1 MLVVLFWLLDVA
13 GLLCDLYRIGLEFRG
28 PGDQRMRAQDPQDL
42 GLNTRVGPGD
52 QETTGPQD
60 QGYFLAGNFD
70 FVPVSSRFLHSR
82 KSGGKHVHQCPHRI
96 DGFVLTQWPLCK
108 IGKKKFGKRSSSG
121 LITKLRHVPLTNQG
135 CTASVG
141 CGIHESR
148 SQSLVL
154 LQQGRRFVQTSKP
167 TPIPKKSWNALKSQP
182 QGPPTAS
189 EPQFFQNSVR
199 VAPIQTY
206 VYMYV
211 YIYIYVFPQFS
222 TAT

>member
-82 KSGGKHVHQCPHRI
+82 KSGGKHVHQWPHRI

-108 IGKKKFGKRSSSG
+108 IGKNFGKRSSSG
-121 LITKLRHVPLTNQG
+121 LITKLRHVPLTN
-135 CTASVG
+135 
-141 CGIHESR
+141 
-148 SQSLVL
+148 
-154 LQQGRRFVQTSKP
+154 
-167 TPIPKKSWNALKSQP
+167 
-182 QGPPTAS
+182 
-189 EPQFFQNSVR
+189 
-199 VAPIQTY
+199 
-206 VYMYV
+206 
-211 YIYIYVFPQFS
+211 
-222 TAT
+222 